1 MDFTR
6 AVASIKIMDDD
17 YHLLFPLFK
26 KVLDAVTAVKDKN
39 QLEQNHKQH

>member
-1 MDFTR
+1 MDFNR

-26 KVLDAVTAVKDKN
+26 KVLDAVRADKDKN
-39 QLEQNHKQH
+39 QLDQNHKQH